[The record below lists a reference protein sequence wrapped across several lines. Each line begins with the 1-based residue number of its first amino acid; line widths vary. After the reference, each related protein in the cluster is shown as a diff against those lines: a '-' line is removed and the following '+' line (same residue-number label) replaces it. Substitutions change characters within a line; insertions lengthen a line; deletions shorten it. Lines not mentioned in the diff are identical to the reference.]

1 MWLTDKSMDGMVG
14 QVQNCLFCQTPSV
27 IKCGISLVL
36 SRYRDLIN
44 HYSTVRVR
52 PTLSDITVIRL
63 SVLATLLT
71 NWHDNTKL
79 ISRRRSIN
87 GDAVDCKSATFGY
100 DWFDPSSL
108 HQIRLVSIM
117 VITADCLSAYGSS
130 ILPRVAKSQ
139 CMEVVYPLGLISQES
154 QVRILPLQ
162 PALQLITASVIR
174 TRETD

>member
-1 MWLTDKSMDGMVG
+1 MLDHNVDGNQSYDEYV
-14 QVQNCLFCQTPSV
+14 VNCRVVVVSRHPSV

-130 ILPRVAKSQ
+130 ILPRVAKFRPYS
-139 CMEVVYPLGLISQES
+139 
-154 QVRILPLQ
+154 
-162 PALQLITASVIR
+162 
-174 TRETD
+174 

>member
-1 MWLTDKSMDGMVG
+1 MCATDKSMDGMVG
-14 QVQNCLFCQTPSV
+14 QVQNCYFCQTPSV
-27 IKCGISLVL
+27 IKCGI
-36 SRYRDLIN
+36 RLI
-44 HYSTVRVR
+44 
-52 PTLSDITVIRL
+52 L
-63 SVLATLLT
+63 
-71 NWHDNTKL
+71 W
-79 ISRRRSIN
+79 RRSIN

-162 PALQLITASVIR
+162 PDLQLITASVIR

>member
-1 MWLTDKSMDGMVG
+1 MDTVVTLEQVGHVMWLTDKSMDGMVG

-71 NWHDNTKL
+71 NRHDNTKL
-79 ISRRRSIN
+79 ISWRVRSI
-87 GDAVDCKSATFGY
+87 GDFS
-100 DWFDPSSL
+100 
-108 HQIRLVSIM
+108 RL
-117 VITADCLSAYGSS
+117 
-130 ILPRVAKSQ
+130 
-139 CMEVVYPLGLISQES
+139 
-154 QVRILPLQ
+154 
-162 PALQLITASVIR
+162 
-174 TRETD
+174 

>member
-1 MWLTDKSMDGMVG
+1 MWLTDKSMDGTVG

-79 ISRRRSIN
+79 ISLEQLMLWRVHPQTVNLIPLGKQS
-87 GDAVDCKSATFGY
+87 
-100 DWFDPSSL
+100 WFDSKLL
-108 HQIRLVSIM
+108 HQFLAR
-117 VITADCLSAYGSS
+117 
-130 ILPRVAKSQ
+130 
-139 CMEVVYPLGLISQES
+139 
-154 QVRILPLQ
+154 
-162 PALQLITASVIR
+162 
-174 TRETD
+174 